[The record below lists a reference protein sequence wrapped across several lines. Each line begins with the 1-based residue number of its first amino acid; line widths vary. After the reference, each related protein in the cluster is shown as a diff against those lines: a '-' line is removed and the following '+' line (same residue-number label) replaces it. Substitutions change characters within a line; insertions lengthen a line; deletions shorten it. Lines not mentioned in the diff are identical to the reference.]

1 MRSSWISHLEKIV
14 FPVLNAAAGDCL
26 KETMPIYK
34 GRQEFQYLE
43 AVGRI
48 VCGIAPWLNLPQE
61 ISQEGKLREK
71 YKGLTKNAISNL
83 VNPKSR
89 DYIDFGLGNQALVDA
104 AYLAQGLLRAPK
116 LWEALG
122 SEVQIK
128 LLAEIKKTRQFKPA
142 KNNWLLFASMIET
155 FLLIYDNDYNK
166 NRLYYGVRKFIK
178 SYYIGDGFYGDGQD
192 FSMDH
197 YNSFVIHPMLM
208 DILNHIEKQG
218 LKNSKTY
225 KAKQVP
231 RYKRY
236 IEIQERMIS
245 PEGAYPVF
253 GRTLICRFGTFHA
266 LAQAS
271 LLDLLANNIS
281 PSQVRGALNAG
292 LKRHMESDSNSDSEG
307 FMTVG
312 FNGTQETMA
321 EHYVSSGSAY
331 HCRRILLPLG
341 LSNNHPCWMDRDSEW
356 TSLKAFS
363 GFEFDADKSF
373 HEKNVIKE
381 FFMPMIYKCQSALF
395 KIKKVFK

>member
-1 MRSSWISHLEKIV
+1 
-14 FPVLNAAAGDCL
+14 
-26 KETMPIYK
+26 K

-178 SYYIGDGFYGDGQD
+178 SYYIGDGFYG
-192 FSMDH
+192 
-197 YNSFVIHPMLM
+197 
-208 DILNHIEKQG
+208 
-218 LKNSKTY
+218 
-225 KAKQVP
+225 
-231 RYKRY
+231 
-236 IEIQERMIS
+236 
-245 PEGAYPVF
+245 
-253 GRTLICRFGTFHA
+253 
-266 LAQAS
+266 
-271 LLDLLANNIS
+271 
-281 PSQVRGALNAG
+281 
-292 LKRHMESDSNSDSEG
+292 
-307 FMTVG
+307 
-312 FNGTQETMA
+312 
-321 EHYVSSGSAY
+321 
-331 HCRRILLPLG
+331 
-341 LSNNHPCWMDRDSEW
+341 
-356 TSLKAFS
+356 
-363 GFEFDADKSF
+363 
-373 HEKNVIKE
+373 
-381 FFMPMIYKCQSALF
+381 
-395 KIKKVFK
+395 